1 MFLKRFAFAATSFLS
16 SRPSVCQTCQPY
28 SSYITHSPH
37 SPKLVQPHSSS
48 QRRGLFSR
56 PPSMA
61 PPPIPDVVIHRGD
74 PPHSGGGSP
83 LNFIRLHLAHAS
95 RLVTCVTWLLNSGV
109 VIFSHGLGDTSEGWA
124 SMFKQLSRG
133 MPHVK
138 FILPT
143 APIQRVTLNG
153 GMPMPSWYDI
163 ASLDE
168 ESRETDNSDG
178 IDESRDRIN
187 KIIDHEINE
196 NKIPSNRIIVGG
208 FSQGGALSIY
218 TALQRKDTLG
228 GVLAMSGYLPRS
240 KDAINFIFNK
250 STPILHCHGTSDPVV
265 KYKWAKKSSD
275 FLKEVGVNIDFKSYE
290 GLDHG
295 SSDEEVKDVIS
306 WINVRLPI
314 DVK

>member
-74 PPHSGGGSP
+74 PPH
-83 LNFIRLHLAHAS
+83 
-95 RLVTCVTWLLNSGV
+95 SGV

-218 TALQRKDTLG
+218 TALQRKAHPLRAHSGPLKAKHLTMAVLG
-228 GVLAMSGYLPRS
+228 GPKRAL
-240 KDAINFIFNK
+240 
-250 STPILHCHGTSDPVV
+250 TECQ
-265 KYKWAKKSSD
+265 KKLLTFLDKGDWENRFYNYVD
-275 FLKEVGVNIDFKSYE
+275 FDIKQGIKQQVIKV
-290 GLDHG
+290 G
-295 SSDEEVKDVIS
+295 SSHRHKATENPKFSTTRD
-306 WINVRLPI
+306 
-314 DVK
+314 

>member
-74 PPHSGGGSP
+74 PPH
-83 LNFIRLHLAHAS
+83 
-95 RLVTCVTWLLNSGV
+95 SGV